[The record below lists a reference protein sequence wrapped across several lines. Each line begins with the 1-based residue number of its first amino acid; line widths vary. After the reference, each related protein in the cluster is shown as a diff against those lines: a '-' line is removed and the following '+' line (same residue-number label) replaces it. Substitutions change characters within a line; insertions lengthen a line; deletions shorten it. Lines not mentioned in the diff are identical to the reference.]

1 MQRKPS
7 LNPTRHQPVPFARA
21 NDLPLWVGAAM
32 LSGAAL
38 LAPQARAADASGQAA
53 KSDGNLDTVVV
64 VGSRRTDQTRLTSAA
79 PVDVISGEQLTR
91 TGSTSLSQALQNLL
105 PSFNFPQNNT
115 TNRAAQSVRSFSLRG
130 LSPDE
135 TLVLVNG
142 KRRHKS
148 ARVAPSEMFGAGAN
162 VSDLDTIPIS
172 AIDHVEVL
180 RDGASALYGSD
191 AIAGVINIVLKEV
204 DGGKGGLSTQVGQFS
219 KGDGLRKSAN
229 GYYGISLPNDGFVT
243 LSMDAF
249 DRQKAYNGIADTRQM
264 YFTGDPR
271 ESSFAE
277 RKWFY
282 GASDADQYSLGL
294 NSEYGFSDNL
304 RGYTFAT
311 YAKGNNDIVGFLRPP
326 RDNNN
331 YRPYYPNGY
340 QPGNSTDTEDLA
352 VTSGLRFDAG
362 DAGQF
367 DFSVGYGRNA
377 YDESVHDSVNVS
389 LGSNSPTHFYSG
401 GRVNNELS
409 TNLEYKNSIELAG
422 LFKPLE
428 ISAGIGYRNERI
440 QTKAGD
446 PASYINGGVP
456 ILDGPSAGSAAPSG
470 AQGYGG
476 LQPSDAGTFRRD
488 NFSAYL
494 GAESQV
500 TEKFQLGSA
509 VRFERYSDFG
519 SKTTGKLNA
528 RYDFTPEFAVRG
540 SVSTGFHAPSLA
552 QQTYSSTSTVPI
564 NGVLYQSAVLP
575 VSNPVAQA
583 LGATSLKPETS
594 VNLTLGFVYR
604 PTANASVTLD
614 AYQIDIDDR
623 LVFTDRLSG
632 AYVTSALQRAGIT
645 NYSNVAFFSNGLDT
659 RTRGADLVF
668 DYATQLVGR
677 PLKLSAGASVSNTT
691 IRDTKELPSQ
701 LNGSGLN
708 LLGTMARTV
717 ITDGSPKNKLRLGA
731 LYTLDDLDIDLSTI
745 RYGEYRDASPGYRQE
760 FAAQWVTNV
769 DLGYHVNQQLKV
781 RFGANNVFN
790 THPEKLDAIGRAPV
804 VYEYSAFAP
813 DGAFGTYLYAGL
825 DYSF

>member
-1 MQRKPS
+1 M
-7 LNPTRHQPVPFARA
+7 LRA
-21 NDLPLWVGAAM
+21 IM
-32 LSGAAL
+32 LGSAAL
-38 LAPQARAADASGQAA
+38 ASVPAQSAEVQGGAKADAS
-53 KSDGNLDTVVV
+53 LDTVVV

-79 PVDVISGEQLTR
+79 PVDVISNEQLTR
-91 TGSTSLSQALQNLL
+91 SGTTSLSQALQNLL

-115 TNRAAQSVRSFSLRG
+115 TNRPAQSVRSFSLRG

-172 AIDHVEVL
+172 AIDHIEVL

-204 DGGKGGLSTQVGQFS
+204 DDGHGGISTQVGQFS
-219 KGDGLRKSAN
+219 KGDGLRKSIN
-229 GYYGISLPNDGFVT
+229 GYYGITLPNDGFVT
-243 LSMDAF
+243 LSLDTF

-264 YFTGDPR
+264 YFAGDAR
-271 ESSFAE
+271 ESSFAQ

-282 GASDADQYSLGL
+282 GSGEADQYSLGL
-294 NSEYGFSDNL
+294 NSEYGFSDTL

-311 YAKGNNDIVGFLRPP
+311 YAKGNTDIIGFLRPP
-326 RDNNN
+326 RDNNT
-331 YRPYYPNGY
+331 YRAYYPDGY

-352 VTSGLRFDAG
+352 LTTGLRFDAG
-362 DAGQF
+362 DSGQF

-389 LGSNSPTHFYSG
+389 MGSDSPTSFYSG
-401 GRVNNELS
+401 GRVGSEVS
-409 TNLEYKNSIELAG
+409 TNLEYKNSIDVAG
-422 LFKPLE
+422 LAKPLE
-428 ISAGIGYRNERI
+428 VAAGIGYRNERI
-440 QTKAGD
+440 QTRAGD

-456 ILDGPSAGSAAPSG
+456 IADGPNAGNSAPSG

-488 NFSAYL
+488 NFSAYFGL
-494 GAESQV
+494 ENQV
-500 TEKFQLGSA
+500 TDKLQLGSA
-509 VRFERYSDFG
+509 IRFERYSDFG
-519 SKTTGKLNA
+519 SKTTGKLSG
-528 RYDFTPEFAVRG
+528 RYDFTPEFALRG

-575 VSNPVAQA
+575 VSSPVAQA
-583 LGATSLKPETS
+583 LGATDLKPEKS
-594 VNLTLGFVYR
+594 LNLTLGFVYR
-604 PTANASVTLD
+604 PASNVSVTLD

-632 AYVTSALQRAGIT
+632 TYVTAALQRAGVT
-645 NYSNVAFFSNGLDT
+645 NYSNVAFFTNGLDT

-668 DYATQLVGR
+668 DYSTQLAR
-677 PLKLSAGASVSNTT
+677 HPLKLSAAASVSNTVIT
-691 IRDTKELPSQ
+691 GVRDLPSQ
-701 LNGSGLN
+701 LQGSGLN
-708 LLGTMARTV
+708 LLGNVARTV
-717 ITDGSPKNKLRLGA
+717 VTDASPKNKLRFGA
-731 LYTLDDLDIDLSTI
+731 LYSVDDFDIDLAFI

-760 FAAQWVTNV
+760 LAAQWVTN
-769 DLGYHVNQQLKV
+769 LNIGYHVNDKLKLRV
-781 RFGANNVFN
+781 GADNLFN
-790 THPEKLDAIGRAPV
+790 THPEKLDVAGRAPV

-813 DGAFGTYLYAGL
+813 DGAFGTFLYAGL
-825 DYSF
+825 DYNF